1 MTNPSPGGATATGEP
16 FEVRRIVAMGGGGFS
31 VEPDNALLDRFVLDL
46 AAAAAER
53 AGRDGARPR
62 ICFLPTASGD
72 AEGYIESFHEAFDSI
87 ADASH
92 LALFARTERDVAGFL
107 GGQDAIYVGGGNTE
121 NMLAIWRIHGVDRA
135 LRAAWERGVVMAGL
149 SAGSLCWFESGTTD
163 SYGPELAIVGGGL
176 GFLPG
181 SHCPHYDGE
190 PGRRPL
196 FQRLVGE
203 GRLPAGFAAD
213 DGAAL
218 IFRGTG
224 LDECVSSRP
233 AAACYRVAREPDGS
247 VIERRLPTRYLGAS

>member
-1 MTNPSPGGATATGEP
+1 
-16 FEVRRIVAMGGGGFS
+16 MGGGGFS
-31 VEPDNALLDRFVLDL
+31 MEPDNPLLDRFILDL
-46 AAAAAER
+46 AGAAAER
-53 AGRDGARPR
+53 AGRDGGRPR

-72 AEGYIESFHEAFDSI
+72 AEGYIERFHMAFDPV
-87 ADASH
+87 AEASH
-92 LALFARTERDVAGFL
+92 LALFTRTVADIAGFI
-107 GGQDAIYVGGGNTE
+107 GDQDAIYVGGGNTE

-135 LRAAWERGVVMAGL
+135 LRVAWDRGVVMAGL

-163 SYGPELAIVGGGL
+163 SFGPELSILGGGL

-196 FQRLVGE
+196 FQRLIGE
-203 GRLPAGFAAD
+203 GRLPDGYAAD

-218 IFRGTG
+218 VFRGTV

-233 AAACYRVAREPDGS
+233 ATACYRVERVRDGR
-247 VIERRLPTRYLGAS
+247 VTERRLPTRWLAGA